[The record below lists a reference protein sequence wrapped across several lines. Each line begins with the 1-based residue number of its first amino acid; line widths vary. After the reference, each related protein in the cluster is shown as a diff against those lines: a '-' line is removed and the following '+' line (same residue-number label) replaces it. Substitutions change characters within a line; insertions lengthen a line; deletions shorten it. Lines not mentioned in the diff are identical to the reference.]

1 MVDVFERGKQGR
13 IPMPKTWEAAI
24 DKCLRGTIQGVHYP
38 TTRYAGKD
46 AVSYAE
52 RVHEFV
58 AQMPD
63 EAMECLAITALEL
76 ADEGD
81 LTGAKHWQQLADDL
95 AEYLE
100 GGITDTDPWDVL
112 REDTRE
118 PKPTDDTR
126 EPKPTGKSPGRPV
139 KSEEDKHQPKARTE
153 AEIDR
158 FFAAINR
165 RSQSGCRFYAIAKM
179 LQYTGMRI
187 GELIDL
193 EMSDIDWHAGMIRVL
208 DAKTDAGCRDVLMP
222 KGEHR
227 EELQAAM
234 DKYLALR
241 ATWEPSVPNVFVVRP
256 DAGKIADKKM
266 DYQNIAKSF
275 QRISKR
281 AGITRTI
288 TAHQLRH
295 TYVSRLLAHGAP
307 VTGVSKQVG
316 HKHSDITLRIY
327 SWAVNKEQRDAVDK
341 F

>member
-1 MVDVFERGKQGR
+1 MVQVIKRNGSGKVPR
-13 IPMPKTWEAAI
+13 PESWEAALEL
-24 DKCLRGTIQGVHYP
+24 CLRGTERGVHYP
-38 TTRYAGKD
+38 TDKGTGKG
-46 AVSYAE
+46 ATSTGSRAQ
-52 RVHEFV
+52 EFA

-63 EAMECLAITALEL
+63 EAMECLAVTALDLAQEGDHAGAAHWQKL
-76 ADEGD
+76 ADEFARY
-81 LTGAKHWQQLADDL
+81 LATGLV
-95 AEYLE
+95 ER
-100 GGITDTDPWDVL
+100 DPW
-112 REDTRE
+112 DTRE
-118 PKPTDDTR
+118 PEPTDDTR